1 MMPTLSILSTRSY
14 GQVGNEYQKL
24 APFQPRLI
32 GKLVICTKNGIIS
45 IRSYGHVGNSYQKMA
60 SFLPGLIDKLVM
72 CITESQMLS

>member
-1 MMPTLSILSTRSY
+1 MMPSLGILPTRSY

-24 APFQPRLI
+24 ASFQPRLI

-60 SFLPGLIDKLVM
+60 SFIPGLTDKLVM
-72 CITESQMLS
+72 RIAESQMVS